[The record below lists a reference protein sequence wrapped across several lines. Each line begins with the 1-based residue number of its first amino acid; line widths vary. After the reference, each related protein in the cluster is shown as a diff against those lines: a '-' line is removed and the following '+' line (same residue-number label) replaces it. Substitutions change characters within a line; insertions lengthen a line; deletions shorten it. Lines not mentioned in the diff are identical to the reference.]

1 MGRQIWNLELDLLTL
16 LELLQLQ
23 PHPHQLKPHHL
34 DVVPHNGPQTNGVMM
49 RTTML
54 IAIMMEVLV
63 VLILSE
69 DGIPTV
75 LIVNAR
81 IQIMLRS
88 VLTFGQPRNAK
99 GERTKEDV
107 TDNGYKKIVK

>member
-1 MGRQIWNLELDLLTL
+1 MGNAEYMGSMPELLLFLTGLRQIWNLELDLLTL

-23 PHPHQLKPHHL
+23 LHGQQLHPHHL

-49 RTTML
+49 KTTML
-54 IAIMMEVLV
+54 IAIMMEELAVP
-63 VLILSE
+63 ILSV
-69 DGIPTV
+69 DGTPTA

-88 VLTFGQPRNAK
+88 VLTFGQQGSA
-99 GERTKEDV
+99 
-107 TDNGYKKIVK
+107 

>member
-1 MGRQIWNLELDLLTL
+1 MGDLLTL

-23 PHPHQLKPHHL
+23 QLRPHHL

-49 RTTML
+49 KTTML
-54 IAIMMEVLV
+54 IAIMMEVLAV
-63 VLILSE
+63 PILLE
-69 DGIPTV
+69 DGIPTA

-81 IQIMLRS
+81 IQIMLRT
-88 VLTFGQPRNAK
+88 VLTFGQPRSAK